1 MRLFSVFVSF
11 LAALVTVL
19 LIFGCYKEQNA
30 SLQNNGG
37 MEDVRLKTE
46 EYRQQIGSLEEQKI
60 SLEQQKAA
68 ASLRLEQLQN
78 RENYKTEPTAF
89 LTFDVRFSAQTYEI
103 IEILDKNE
111 IKGTFFVIGEQIES
125 NNTAKAALKAAAE
138 KGHRI
143 GIRSYADS
151 VSTMYKS
158 EEAYFED
165 LYKCRDL
172 IKEITGQNPV
182 LVRMPGGTGTADI
195 RFKNNTGSSETLK
208 NILTRLENEG
218 FTVNDWTVNSQD
230 TDSSVSTENVISQ
243 TVAASKKYLSATY
256 KTNLILFTDSKKTVK
271 VLPDIIHALEAQ
283 GYTFSGLPAAICITR
298 QR

>member
-30 SLQNNGG
+30 MQNNGG
-37 MEDVRLKTE
+37 LEDVRLKTQ
-46 EYRQQIGSLEEQKI
+46 EYRQQISALEERKSSLLTQKQDA
-60 SLEQQKAA
+60 EK
-68 ASLRLEQLQN
+68 RLELLQN

-89 LTFDVRFSAQTYEI
+89 LSFDVRFSTQTAEI
-103 IEILDKNE
+103 IEILDRYQ
-111 IKGTFFVIGEQIES
+111 IKGTFFVIGEQVASSE
-125 NNTAKAALKAAAE
+125 TAKATLRAAAQ
-138 KGHRI
+138 KGHKI

-151 VSTMYKS
+151 VSSMYKS
-158 EEAYFED
+158 EEAYFDD

-172 IKEITGQNPV
+172 IKEITGQDPT

-195 RFKNNTGSSETLK
+195 RFKNNTGNKDALQA
-208 NILTRLENEG
+208 ILTRLEKEG
-218 FTVNDWTVNSQD
+218 YTVNDWTVNSQD
-230 TDSSVSTENVISQ
+230 TDASLSVDSVISQ

-256 KTNLILFTDSKKTVK
+256 KTNLILFTDTKKTVK
-271 VLPDIIHALEAQ
+271 VLPDIIRALEEQ
-283 GYTFSGLPAAICITR
+283 GYEFSGLPAEICITR